1 MKTLIVSKTAL
12 TVATVA
18 FGAALSLPA
27 AIIDFS
33 TDPNI
38 AGDWENNTFITGIG
52 TGTATWDGTNGDLD
66 LQAAAGATYWSALS
80 PTGATLGANETVT
93 MDVKSATGTP
103 GNNPTA
109 FGLVGLTIST
119 SGTPTIGSGAHY
131 TFRHT
136 STSLTAGLWSYEV
149 IDHAGVSLYI
159 SDTPASFTP
168 VTMQIR
174 RSGDEFDFMANG
186 STLFTSSGTYTAA
199 QNDAMVN
206 YHIAFSSGNTA
217 LLNATVDNFGVIP
230 EPGTY
235 ALLGGL
241 FALSFVMV
249 RRRR

>member
-27 AIIDFS
+27 AVIDFS
-33 TDPNI
+33 TDPNL
-38 AGDWENNTFITGIG
+38 ASDWENNTFITGIG
-52 TGTATWDGTNGDLD
+52 TGTATWDGTNGDLE
-66 LQAAAGATYWSALS
+66 LQAPAGGTFWSALS

-103 GNNPTA
+103 GANPGA

-136 STSLTAGLWSYEV
+136 SSNLTDGLWSYQV
-149 IDHAGVSLYI
+149 IDHAGVSLYL
-159 SDTPASFTP
+159 SDTPESFTP

-174 RSGDEFDFMANG
+174 RSGNEFDFMANG
-186 STLFTSSGTYTAA
+186 STLFTSSGTYTPA